1 MPYIP
6 FAQWLIRE
14 VDQPGEPA
22 DGRPRAS
29 ARPGGSSD
37 PPTVSAPVVQAK
49 VHQVALRETSLRPP
63 PPWLIR
69 WEIFAVFAVS
79 LGASALNA
87 ALNLVG
93 SLLQNKS
100 LASQQAL
107 LVGSLA
113 PFNHW
118 LDLTLQMAS
127 IAENLA
133 PVFLVLY
140 LMVRSGEPP
149 SVIGIDAS
157 QPARDVVRGAVLAA
171 VVGGSGLA
179 LYIAA
184 FHLGVSL
191 NVVPEHLPA
200 VWWRIPVLLLD
211 ALQNGLLEEVLVIG
225 YLLLRLEQL
234 GWRPAWAIACSALL
248 RGTYHLYQGLGGF
261 AGNAIMGVIF
271 AVLYR
276 RWGRVMPLVVAHTLI
291 DATAFVGYVAL
302 HGKVSWVP

>member
-1 MPYIP
+1 MT
-6 FAQWLIRE
+6 IRIRCLTQ
-14 VDQPGEPA
+14 VWP
-22 DGRPRAS
+22 S
-29 ARPGGSSD
+29 ARRKAD
-37 PPTVSAPVVQAK
+37 
-49 VHQVALRETSLRPP
+49 RPP
-63 PPWLIR
+63 PPEVGAASAGGRSPASAPDPGSFRAGSVAAEVPAPDAGAGPLVSRGRAGSPDRSGSGSAGPGPIGWPPWLRPARI
-69 WEIFAVFAVS
+69 IGPPCVFARSDRSVICRIFRLRS
-79 LGASALNA
+79 GLSGKSTSPASPPTAGHARVPGLA
-87 ALNLVG
+87 A
-93 SLLQNKS
+93 
-100 LASQQAL
+100 
-107 LVGSLA
+107 
-113 PFNHW
+113 
-118 LDLTLQMAS
+118 
-127 IAENLA
+127 
-133 PVFLVLY
+133 VFLVLY

-248 RGTYHLYQGLGGF
+248 RGTYRSEE
-261 AGNAIMGVIF
+261 
-271 AVLYR
+271 R
-276 RWGRVMPLVVAHTLI
+276 R
-291 DATAFVGYVAL
+291 VGKECRSRWSPY
-302 HGKVSWVP
+302 H